1 MELAAKGVTEDR
13 LLFIW
18 TYAVLSAAL
27 LVPVGVVWVVVAD
40 EPPRL
45 VWFGAAA
52 FSAAMH
58 IGYQLTLQR
67 GYAEGDLNLV
77 YPLARGTG
85 PLLTFVVAVTV
96 LGERPGVVGGVGV
109 ALVVAGVLLI
119 SWSPRAIH
127 ANPWPGVVWGSLTGV
142 SIAAYTVW
150 DSHAVTDLEVPPL
163 PYFVLNVVLQ
173 VPALTLMAR
182 RRIPQ
187 VRRAWPGLARPALVV
202 ADSRRSPTS
211 WCWWRCSKRRSL
223 WSPLPA
229 RAASWSVPCSAGLRS
244 ARPAGRTGWL
254 ARPSSRPGSRRSW
267 WAEGCALWSPT
278 VATRRLML
286 RFVTNRRPVRG
297 LVPNRNDT
305 ATQAAVRDQ
314 SVTIRTR

>member
-1 MELAAKGVTEDR
+1 MGPGALALVLTAAVLHALWNYAAKGVTEDR

-18 TYAVLSAAL
+18 TYAVLSAGL
-27 LVPVGVVWVVVAD
+27 LLPVGVVWLLVTD
-40 EPPRL
+40 ESPSL
-45 VWFGAAA
+45 VWVGAAA

-58 IGYQLTLQR
+58 IAYQLTLQR

-96 LGERPGVVGGVGV
+96 LGERPGLVAGVGV

-119 SWSPRAIH
+119 SWSPRALR

-142 SIAAYTVW
+142 AIAAYTVW

-182 RRIPQ
+182 TRIPQ
-187 VRRAWPGLARPALVV
+187 VRRAWPALARPALAVAVLSSIAYVLVLEAMQHAPVALVAAARESSIVV
-202 ADSRRSPTS
+202 GA
-211 WCWWRCSKRRSL
+211 L
-223 WSPLPA
+223 L
-229 RAASWSVPCSAGLRS
+229 
-244 ARPAGRTGWL
+244 GWL
-254 ARPSSRPGSRRSW
+254 ALGEARGAHRVAGSVV
-267 WAEGCALWSPT
+267 
-278 VATRRLML
+278 VAA
-286 RFVTNRRPVRG
+286 G
-297 LVPNRNDT
+297 I
-305 ATQAAVRDQ
+305 AAIV
-314 SVTIRTR
+314 VG